1 MRLKVNEIFYSIQ
14 GESTFAGCPT
24 VFIRLTGCNLRCN
37 YCDTEYAFI
46 DGVNK
51 TIGQIVT
58 KVKSYGCDLV
68 EVTGGEPL
76 IQKNTPLL
84 IKKLLDVGFTV
95 LLETNGSKN
104 IDIID
109 KRCIRIVDIKC
120 PSSGEDVNND
130 LANLTKLQKN
140 DEIKFVIGSR
150 EDFDFAKKTIKII
163 SKNRIEVKSISFSP
177 IYGKIKPDILA
188 EWILKNNL
196 KVRLNLQIH
205 KYIWHPDKRGV

>member
-37 YCDTEYAFI
+37 YCDTEYAFN
-46 DGVNK
+46 DGVNM
-51 TIGQIVT
+51 TLDQVVT

-76 IQKNTPLL
+76 IQKNTPVL
-84 IKKLLDVGFTV
+84 IKKLLKVGFTV
-95 LLETNGSKN
+95 LLETNGSQD

-120 PSSGEDVNND
+120 PSSGEEGNND

-140 DEIKFVIGSR
+140 DEIKFVIGTR
-150 EDFDFAKKTIKII
+150 EDFDFAEKTIEII
-163 SKNRIEVKSISFSP
+163 YKNRIEVKNISFSP
-177 IYGKIKPDILA
+177 MYGKMKPDVLA
-188 EWILKNNL
+188 GWILKNNL

-205 KYIWHPDKRGV
+205 KYIWHPEKRGV

>member
-14 GESTFAGCPT
+14 GESTFAGCPS

-37 YCDTEYAFI
+37 FCDTEYAFI

-51 TIGQIVT
+51 TLDQIVT
-58 KVKSYGCDLV
+58 KVKSFGCDLV

-84 IKKLLDVGFTV
+84 IKKLLDLGFTV
-95 LLETNGSKN
+95 LLETNGSQN

-120 PSSGEDVNND
+120 PSSGEEKNND

-140 DEIKFVIGSR
+140 DELKFVIGTR

-177 IYGKIKPDILA
+177 IYRKIKPDVLA